1 MNPLPYSR
9 FSSGGLGAFCVWHK
23 ASATHRVA
31 SNEGGGEL
39 VVVYPC
45 CKDND
50 VMNEERERVGER
62 EREISR
68 LMPGGMSDKP
78 VYV

>member
-1 MNPLPYSR
+1 MSLL
-9 FSSGGLGAFCVWHK
+9 F
-23 ASATHRVA
+23 
-31 SNEGGGEL
+31 
-39 VVVYPC
+39 VYPC

-50 VMNEERERVGER
+50 VMNGERERVEKER

>member
-1 MNPLPYSR
+1 V
-9 FSSGGLGAFCVWHK
+9 GLSLLF
-23 ASATHRVA
+23 
-31 SNEGGGEL
+31 
-39 VVVYPC
+39 VYPC

-50 VMNEERERVGER
+50 VMNGEGERGRERGRR

>member
-1 MNPLPYSR
+1 MSFL
-9 FSSGGLGAFCVWHK
+9 F
-23 ASATHRVA
+23 
-31 SNEGGGEL
+31 
-39 VVVYPC
+39 VYPS

-50 VMNEERERVGER
+50 VMNGERVGKGRERERGGEKER

>member
-1 MNPLPYSR
+1 MN
-9 FSSGGLGAFCVWHK
+9 G
-23 ASATHRVA
+23 
-31 SNEGGGEL
+31 
-39 VVVYPC
+39 
-45 CKDND
+45 
-50 VMNEERERVGER
+50 ERERVGKGREREGEMERKRGERKR

>member
-1 MNPLPYSR
+1 MFGVKLHPFTER
-9 FSSGGLGAFCVWHK
+9 CA
-23 ASATHRVA
+23 ARVGV
-31 SNEGGGEL
+31 SFL
-39 VVVYPC
+39 FVYPC

-50 VMNEERERVGER
+50 VMNGERERVGERER

>member
-1 MNPLPYSR
+1 MKVGVSFL
-9 FSSGGLGAFCVWHK
+9 F
-23 ASATHRVA
+23 
-31 SNEGGGEL
+31 
-39 VVVYPC
+39 VYPC

-50 VMNEERERVGER
+50 VMNGERERVGKTERER

>member
-1 MNPLPYSR
+1 MFGVKLQPFTER
-9 FSSGGLGAFCVWHK
+9 
-23 ASATHRVA
+23 
-31 SNEGGGEL
+31 GEDGDEL
-39 VVVYPC
+39 FLFVYPC

-50 VMNEERERVGER
+50 VMNGERERVGER

>member
-1 MNPLPYSR
+1 MSFL
-9 FSSGGLGAFCVWHK
+9 F
-23 ASATHRVA
+23 
-31 SNEGGGEL
+31 
-39 VVVYPC
+39 VYPC

-50 VMNEERERVGER
+50 VMNGERERVGER
-62 EREISR
+62 ERGISR